1 MIVYRDI
8 ISEDEV
14 LSDAFKLSPVLDK
27 EGVVVSA
34 ELSHQRPHLTD
45 RFHAKSGQ
53 IRDMTCRHVLHKR
66 SAQISS
72 MLTCIDRPTN
82 DRLRVL

>member
-27 EGVVVSA
+27 DGAVVRLTLLICLLDEIFGFSN
-34 ELSHQRPHLTD
+34 HLLAFCDEDVD
-45 RFHAKSGQ
+45 R
-53 IRDMTCRHVLHKR
+53 I
-66 SAQISS
+66 
-72 MLTCIDRPTN
+72 
-82 DRLRVL
+82 

>member
-27 EGVVVSA
+27 EGAVVSV
-34 ELSHQRPHLTD
+34 ELSNH
-45 RFHAKSGQ
+45 
-53 IRDMTCRHVLHKR
+53 
-66 SAQISS
+66 
-72 MLTCIDRPTN
+72 
-82 DRLRVL
+82 RLSI

>member
-34 ELSHQRPHLTD
+34 EQSYQRPYPTD
-45 RFHAKSGQ
+45 RFHAESRQ
-53 IRDMTCRHVLHKR
+53 IRHMTCRHLLDKR

-72 MLTCIDRPTN
+72 MLTFIDRPTN

>member
-27 EGVVVSA
+27 EGAVVSA
-34 ELSHQRPHLTD
+34 ELSNH
-45 RFHAKSGQ
+45 
-53 IRDMTCRHVLHKR
+53 
-66 SAQISS
+66 
-72 MLTCIDRPTN
+72 
-82 DRLRVL
+82 RLSI